1 MRHFTKITAA
11 VAASFTLTSGAAMAQ
26 DAASP
31 CDQAYSMTDVNDDG
45 YISKIEMTDYVEK
58 QTSAMD
64 ADQSGSVSRD
74 EYINCSL
81 VNATPGQASRTEED
95 MTAMDADGDGMITQ
109 EEFMQAGAG
118 THAAAIAGDR
128 VAADRAGRLI
138 FFVEGETVPEMQTM
152 TLNEFA
158 ARTALMFMSLDQN
171 LDQAIDRAEFIAEAP
186 TTTFKDIRN
195 AEFDQADT
203 DQSGDLTQIELI
215 QRNQQRAN
223 RAMEQAETD
232 TGEKSDPER
241 GAPVFYYHYPYLI

>member
-1 MRHFTKITAA
+1 MRHFNRITAA
-11 VAASFTLTSGAAMAQ
+11 VAASFTLTGGAAMAQ

-31 CDQAYSMTDVNDDG
+31 CDQAYSMTDVNNDG

-64 ADQSGSVSRD
+64 ADQSGSVNRD

-81 VNATPGQASRTEED
+81 ANATPGQASRTEED
-95 MTAMDADGDGMITQ
+95 MTAMDADGDEVISQ
-109 EEFMQAGAG
+109 EEFMKAGAG
-118 THAAAIAGDR
+118 SHAAAIAGDR
-128 VAADRAGRLI
+128 AAADRAGRLI
-138 FFVEGETVPEMQTM
+138 FFVEGEAVPEVQKM
-152 TLNEFA
+152 TLDEFA

-186 TTTFKDIRN
+186 ITTFKDIRN
-195 AEFDQADT
+195 AEFDQADA

-215 QRNQQRAN
+215 QRNQLLAD

-232 TGEKSDPER
+232 TGEKADPEL